1 MPNRLAHEQSPYLLQ
16 HKDNPVDWY
25 PWGDAA
31 FEKARAEDKPVFL
44 SIGYSTCHWCH
55 VMEEESFEDE
65 EVADLLNDTFVSIKV
80 DREERP
86 DIDNVYM
93 SVCQMMRG
101 QGGWPLTVLLTPD
114 KKPFYAAT
122 YLPKHGRFQQMGMM
136 DLIPRVRELW
146 SQKRDELLS
155 DAEQAVQTLQRAVDQ
170 SGGDGTTGPGEDAL
184 DEARSQLSSRFDR
197 THGGFGAAPK
207 FPAPHNLLFLLRE
220 WHRTGEDRPLQMVTT
235 TLDAMRLGGVFD
247 HVGNGFH
254 RYSTD
259 ARWLLPHFEKM
270 LYDQALHVMA
280 YTEAA
285 QITGADRYETTAR
298 EVLQYVLRDLQADAG
313 GFYSAEDADS
323 LTAEG
328 EREEGA
334 FYVWSTDA
342 VRDVLDA
349 DLAALVIDVY
359 NLEADGNYQDESTGQ
374 RTGTNILHL
383 QQPLSEI
390 AAARGVDEGELR
402 ARLDEAQEILFD
414 RREERPRPGLDDK
427 VLTDWNG
434 LMIAALA
441 KAARVFDDDAYTAA
455 AENAAG
461 FLLDTMR
468 DDAGRLLHRY
478 RNGDA
483 AIRAHLDDYACLV
496 WGLIEL
502 YETTFDVAWLRA
514 AVELQEECVE
524 HFWDAERG
532 GFYLT
537 ADDGEALIVRQKELY
552 DGAQPS
558 GNSIQMLNLL
568 RLARM
573 TGRTEWDDA
582 ADALGR
588 WAGHQVEQQPSG
600 FTGFLLG
607 LQFALGEAR
616 EVVIAG
622 ARDDASTQR
631 LVKAVRERFRPH
643 TVVLHRAPGDTPPV
657 ADLAPF
663 TIEQRPQNGTPTA
676 YVCRNFQCEAPVTD
690 PDALRAQLDA
700 TDRT

>member
-1 MPNRLAHEQSPYLLQ
+1 MPNRLADEQSPYLLQ

-25 PWGDAA
+25 PWGEDA
-31 FEKARAEDKPVFL
+31 FDKAEAEDKPIFL

-65 EVADLLNDTFVSIKV
+65 EVAALLNETFVCIKV

-86 DIDNVYM
+86 DVDNVYM

-122 YLPKHGRFQQMGMM
+122 YLPKHGRFQRMGLM
-136 DLIPRVRELW
+136 DLVPRVRKLW
-146 SQKRDELLS
+146 TQKRDDLLS
-155 DAEQAVQTLQRAVDQ
+155 DADQAVQTLQRAVDQ
-170 SGGDGTTGPGEDAL
+170 SGGDGTTLPGPEAL
-184 DEARSQLSSRFDR
+184 DEARSQLSSQFDR
-197 THGGFGAAPK
+197 THGGFGSAPK

-220 WHRTGEDRPLQMVTT
+220 WHRTGDDRPLQMVTT

-247 HVGNGFH
+247 HVGYGFH

-259 ARWLLPHFEKM
+259 VRWLLPHFEKM
-270 LYDQALHVMA
+270 LYDQALHVLA

-323 LTAEG
+323 LTADG

-334 FYVWSTDA
+334 FYVWTTEQ
-342 VRDVLDA
+342 VRDVLDD
-349 DLAALVIDVY
+349 DLAELVIDVY
-359 NLEADGNYQDESTGQ
+359 NLTPEGNYQEEATGQ
-374 RTGTNILHL
+374 RTGANILH
-383 QQPLSEI
+383 QTEPLPAI
-390 AAARGVDEGELR
+390 ADDLDVEATALRDRLETARQTLY
-402 ARLDEAQEILFD
+402 D
-414 RREERPRPGLDDK
+414 RREQRSRPGLDDK
-427 VLTDWNG
+427 ILTDWNG

-441 KAARVFDDDAYTAA
+441 TAGRVFDDATYTDA
-455 AENAAG
+455 AERAAR

-468 DDAGRLLHRY
+468 DDDGRLLHRY
-478 RNGDA
+478 RNGEA
-483 AIRAHLDDYACLV
+483 AIRAHLDDYAFLT

-502 YETTFDVAWLRA
+502 YETTFDTSYLRA
-514 AVELQEECVE
+514 AVDLQEECME

-537 ADDGEALIVRQKELY
+537 ADDGETLIVRQKELY

-558 GNSIQMLNLL
+558 GNSVQMRNLL

-573 TGRTEWDDA
+573 TGRTEWEDRA
-582 ADALGR
+582 EALR
-588 WAGHQVEQQPSG
+588 QWAGRQVDQQPRG

-607 LQFALGEAR
+607 LQFALGDAR
-616 EVVIAG
+616 EIVLAG
-622 ARDDASTQR
+622 PRDDASTHR
-631 LVKAVRERFRPH
+631 LIEVVRERFRPH
-643 TVVLHRAPGDTPPV
+643 TVVLHRAPGDDPPI

-663 TIEQRPQNGTPTA
+663 TVEQRPKDGMSTA

-690 PDALRAQLDA
+690 PDALRAQLE
-700 TDRT
+700 T